1 MDQLYLLLGSN
12 RGDRELMLNKAK
24 DAVSQQ
30 IGNISVSSLIY
41 ESEPWGFE
49 DNTPFLNQAI
59 KCSTKLS
66 ANEVLLKI
74 HQIEEAL
81 GRKRVNSGYEPRII
95 DLDILFYGDKIINE
109 KELTI
114 PHPLLHKRRFALLA
128 LNDVLDKSFLH
139 PVNKMN
145 IEAMLKNCEDPLKIQ
160 VYKK

>member
-24 DAVSQQ
+24 DAVNQQ
-30 IGNISVSSLIY
+30 IGKILASSFVY

-49 DNTPFLNQAI
+49 DSTPFLNQAV
-59 KCSTKLS
+59 KVSTNLIP
-66 ANEVLLKI
+66 NEVLLKI
-74 HQIEEAL
+74 HQIEEFL
-81 GRKRVNSGYEPRII
+81 GRKRSSLGYEPRII
-95 DLDILFYGDKIINE
+95 DVDILLYGDMIINQ

-128 LNDVLDKSFLH
+128 LNDILDRSFSH
-139 PVNKMN
+139 PINKMN